1 MKGLKTGGR
10 QSGTPNKITADM
22 RERIALM
29 ITREMDT
36 MEANEMTLSERR
48 QSADIIS
55 KLLPYV
61 LPRAM
66 AQSECGEALVIHI
79 SDSI

>member
-10 QSGTPNKITADM
+10 QSGTPNKITIEM

-29 ITREMDT
+29 ITREMDIL
-36 MEANEMTLSERR
+36 EANKMSLSERR

-66 AQSECGEALVIHI
+66 AQSECGDPVIIHI
-79 SDSI
+79 GDSI

>member
-10 QSGTPNKITADM
+10 QSGTPNKITTDM

-29 ITREMDT
+29 IMREMDILET
-36 MEANEMTLSERR
+36 NKMSLSERR

-61 LPRAM
+61 MPRAM
-66 AQSECGEALVIHI
+66 SEVTSGDPVVIHI
-79 SDSI
+79 AGNL

>member
-22 RERIALM
+22 RERIASM
-29 ITREMDT
+29 IIREMDT
-36 MEANEMTLSERR
+36 MEANEMTLSDRR
-48 QSADIIS
+48 QSVEIIS

-66 AQSECGEALVIHI
+66 AQSESAEALVIHI
-79 SDSI
+79 SDKI